1 MCVSPL
7 PLCRKVGALLLVA
20 ASFCGL
26 NAEEEADQQCGID
39 SIGPGEAAL
48 RRIAPGCLPIRIN
61 NIVALADSSCFVEL
75 MGNEP
80 EPFEGDTCG
89 IRRKTIAAET
99 RTDIPVS

>member
-26 NAEEEADQQCGID
+26 NAEEEADQHCGID

-48 RRIAPGCLPIRIN
+48 RRIAPGRLPIRVN
-61 NIVALADSSCFVEL
+61 DIVALADGSCFVEL

-80 EPFEGDTCG
+80 EPFEGDACG
-89 IRRKTIAAET
+89 ILRKTRAAQ
-99 RTDIPVS
+99 TDTDVPV